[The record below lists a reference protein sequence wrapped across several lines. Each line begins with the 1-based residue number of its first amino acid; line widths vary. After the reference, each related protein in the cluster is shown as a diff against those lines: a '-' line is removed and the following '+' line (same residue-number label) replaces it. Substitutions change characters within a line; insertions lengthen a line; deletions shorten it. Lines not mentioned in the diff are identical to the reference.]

1 MTHPG
6 VASAIVGTINPLHL
20 AHNVATA
27 AAVIRRQTLMAA
39 ADPNARRSRHA
50 ANVDSEKPQQ
60 LQNPA
65 VSRPSQPEGLSYQ
78 SVGMPLNFAQTLQ
91 RRRKIEVADTERFSL
106 ELANLGVSVRL
117 TLNWQNRDYWVLVRQ
132 RRQDRGDVV
141 LKLISGYVP
150 AHELNLP
157 LHTAIQEVAE
167 ECLIET
173 PQGWLSGRFNDTWLP
188 APYAAALHYREAM
201 PFRLS
206 PLSGA
211 ARPVRCGNMTL
222 MERPRA
228 YVHLPT
234 ASLQLIYDM
243 RLEVPKEARPLSLFH
258 VDESLED
265 DQLVARLN
273 RSRPDLYLMPL
284 ENGLPSPGALHP
296 QARQTATG
304 QHARPV
310 SGRKFCA
317 ARGLG
322 GEGRTDSL
330 EGLAQ
335 ATRPDAPPKEE
346 PASSA

>member
-1 MTHPG
+1 MPRTL
-6 VASAIVGTINPLHL
+6 IRKNPSNFKTLPIF
-20 AHNVATA
+20 VEAT
-27 AAVIRRQTLMAA
+27 
-39 ADPNARRSRHA
+39 
-50 ANVDSEKPQQ
+50 
-60 LQNPA
+60 
-65 VSRPSQPEGLSYQ
+65 PEGLNYQ
-78 SVGMPLNFAQTLQ
+78 SIGMPLNFSQTLQ
-91 RRRKIEVADTERFSL
+91 RRRKIEVADTERFST

-173 PQGWLSGRFNDTWLP
+173 PQGWLSGRFKDIWLP
-188 APYAAALHYREAM
+188 APYSAALHYREAM

-211 ARPVRCGNMTL
+211 ARPVRCGSMTL
-222 MERPRA
+222 IERPRA

-258 VDESLED
+258 VDECLEK

-273 RSRPDLYLMPL
+273 RSKPDLYLMPL
-284 ENGLPSPGALHP
+284 ENGVPLPELYTLKRDKLTPAG
-296 QARQTATG
+296 T
-304 QHARPV
+304 
-310 SGRKFCA
+310 
-317 ARGLG
+317 RGLYLAESFAEQ
-322 GEGRTDSL
+322 EGWVVREERIRWKDWLRQQGMT
-330 EGLAQ
+330 
-335 ATRPDAPPKEE
+335 PPPKKTGLKRLTGKARELLKLMTFK
-346 PASSA
+346 S

>member
-1 MTHPG
+1 MPRTL
-6 VASAIVGTINPLHL
+6 IRKNPSNFKTLPL
-20 AHNVATA
+20 AVEAT
-27 AAVIRRQTLMAA
+27 
-39 ADPNARRSRHA
+39 
-50 ANVDSEKPQQ
+50 
-60 LQNPA
+60 
-65 VSRPSQPEGLSYQ
+65 PEGLSYQ
-78 SVGMPLNFAQTLQ
+78 SVGKPLNFAQTLQ
-91 RRRKIEVADTERFSL
+91 RRRKIEVADPERFSV

-188 APYAAALHYREAM
+188 APYASALHYREAL

-258 VDESLED
+258 VDESLEND
-265 DQLVARLN
+265 ELVARLN

-284 ENGLPSPGALHP
+284 ENGLPVPELYTLKRDKLQPAGTRGLYLAESFAHQEGWVVKDERIRWKDWLRQQGLTPAPKKTGLKRLTSK
-296 QARQTATG
+296 ARQLIAL
-304 QHARPV
+304 AR
-310 SGRKFCA
+310 S
-317 ARGLG
+317 
-322 GEGRTDSL
+322 SL
-330 EGLAQ
+330 
-335 ATRPDAPPKEE
+335 TK
-346 PASSA
+346 